1 MMSLEVLLPET
12 MFLGLALK
20 CQSSNC
26 SKIWWASKYK
36 YCRLPSQLNKPN
48 MLFLSLLAFKF
59 HQEWIDKCESCFS
72 SSFVAFKMNALY
84 LFLIPLHI
92 YQCTVPFSSFFS
104 LKKKELNGWQFL
116 FFFPRRCVH
125 ICTDGVFRSLDFLPK
140 LLLSAVLH
148 RKSLCFC
155 NYILEKCRMVLL
167 TMAESGSDGFKKVI
181 STFFL

>member
-36 YCRLPSQLNKPN
+36 YCHLPSQLNKPN

-92 YQCTVPFSSFFS
+92 YKCTVPFSSFFS

-116 FFFPRRCVH
+116 FFFFQGDVCIYAQMVFLGAWIFCPNFYWVQS
-125 ICTDGVFRSLDFLPK
+125 CTESHSVSAITFWK
-140 LLLSAVLH
+140 SAVWY
-148 RKSLCFC
+148 C
-155 NYILEKCRMVLL
+155 
-167 TMAESGSDGFKKVI
+167 
-181 STFFL
+181 